1 MADRRAASCFK
12 TISCS
17 HWLPE
22 KKNKKIKSL
31 LLLLSLLALANQDER
46 GRSCSPGARSPVRSP
61 LVIIFF
67 SFEKGNCEYN
77 DINNNK
83 EQSTHAN
90 FGLSVRDA
98 VERAHFLLSILGN
111 E

>member
-31 LLLLSLLALANQDER
+31 LLLLFLLALANQDER
-46 GRSCSPGARSPVRSP
+46 GRSSSPGARSLVRSP

-67 SFEKGNCEYN
+67 SFGKAIVN
-77 DINNNK
+77 IM
-83 EQSTHAN
+83 
-90 FGLSVRDA
+90 
-98 VERAHFLLSILGN
+98 ILIIIKSN
-111 E
+111 QLTPTLV